1 MAGNA
6 ATPLPAAADPMK
18 GILDILGQFGT
29 GKTTSTTSSEP
40 SDAATQQMQDLLK
53 EISGS
58 SSPEALNTLVQN
70 ILLKAK
76 ESFGPN
82 IAASIGAGNR
92 TASDSSLALIQG
104 NVAARATA
112 ESAAAVHEA
121 RNNANKLATQLAETR
136 MNASRR
142 TTSTQQTGITPG
154 GRVIAGLGAYRQL
167 TGFGGR
173 NTKSGNKN
181 MSEDEILAEASGG
194 KQNYIEQGIAAPTA
208 TGPGAVTDTIP
219 MDLLNDPNAGT
230 SLTEGTPASTDIP
243 LDTSTGGPDISP
255 EDTSGPTGPTGPSST
270 APGSLNP
277 ASNRDPTNPPPE

>member
-112 ESAAAVHEA
+112 ESAAAVLEA

-181 MSEDEILAEASGG
+181 MSED
-194 KQNYIEQGIAAPTA
+194 
-208 TGPGAVTDTIP
+208 
-219 MDLLNDPNAGT
+219 
-230 SLTEGTPASTDIP
+230 
-243 LDTSTGGPDISP
+243 DISA

-277 ASNRDPTNPPPE
+277 ASNRDPTNPPPEGDPNNQPPPDESSSGWIICTELHKQGKMPTRYYIYGSKYFA